1 MSLNLYPASKSQ
13 NITIFWIKKMFWKQ
27 KNRIYVKIILFCVY
41 IIVLE
46 SCNLA
51 ACVALEFCSE
61 FLQAWFFSSIFR
73 RYCALKGGAQK
84 GTPVPTV
91 FLGSVCQ
98 QCFLCKLKWFI
109 QYRFFYWLFLF
120 VCKTMQNLRAVWIIR
135 SISFSFNIWLSFMD

>member
-1 MSLNLYPASKSQ
+1 MVTYQLADWIKASVHLRERFMGSGPLRSSRLVKLCPQYLYPASKSQ

-73 RYCALKGGAQK
+73 RYCALKGGALK
-84 GTPVPTV
+84 CKYVPKRN
-91 FLGSVCQ
+91 SCA
-98 QCFLCKLKWFI
+98 
-109 QYRFFYWLFLF
+109 YSFFGKCLPAMLP
-120 VCKTMQNLRAVWIIR
+120 M
-135 SISFSFNIWLSFMD
+135 

>member
-73 RYCALKGGAQK
+73 RYCALKGGALK
-84 GTPVPTV
+84 CKYVPKRNSCAYSFFGKCLPAMLPMQTKMIYSVQV
-91 FLGSVCQ
+91 FLLAFSVCLQ
-98 QCFLCKLKWFI
+98 DHAEFKSCLN
-109 QYRFFYWLFLF
+109 Y
-120 VCKTMQNLRAVWIIR
+120 
-135 SISFSFNIWLSFMD
+135 